1 MNTTLDSMPLGR
13 APHHDLAPALA
24 LASRLRLAPRSAL
37 VTALDG
43 AWWPHSRDLAA
54 ELPPL
59 MAALDELWGRITRVT
74 VNPTRWP
81 VVPSRVEVAGRAV
94 HVGRFVEQ
102 DPDKLILLSFTVG
115 RWDLLVIP
123 PETAPASAARL
134 LAAAALPGSMLSAR
148 TLMANEAVIGRG
160 VREAQRREA
169 DWEVTW
175 ETEGGACMSPF
186 GEPLGDPRGHSRVR
200 NPGLPLMPVEAAGM
214 GTAAGMAAAGGSGR
228 TSR

>member
-1 MNTTLDSMPLGR
+1 MNTTLAGMPLGR
-13 APHHDLAPALA
+13 TTHHDLAPALA
-24 LASRLRLAPRSAL
+24 LAARLRLAPRSSL

-43 AWWPHSRDLAA
+43 AWWPHSRDLAV

-74 VNPTRWP
+74 VNPTHWP
-81 VVPSRVEVAGRAV
+81 VVPPKVDVAGRIV
-94 HVGRFVEQ
+94 HIGRFVEQ

-134 LAAAALPGSMLSAR
+134 LAAAALPGSMLSAG

-186 GEPLGDPRGHSRVR
+186 GEPLGDPHASPRVR
-200 NPGLPLMPVEAAGM
+200 RPGLPVMPVEAIPL

-228 TSR
+228 TS